1 MVRSSI
7 VDPVSIDAFSEVI
20 PPISNAEEGPVDA
33 SRISSRLPKRAK

>member
-20 PPISNAEEGPVDA
+20 RPTSNAEEDPVDVL
-33 SRISSRLPKRAK
+33 RISSRLPKRAK